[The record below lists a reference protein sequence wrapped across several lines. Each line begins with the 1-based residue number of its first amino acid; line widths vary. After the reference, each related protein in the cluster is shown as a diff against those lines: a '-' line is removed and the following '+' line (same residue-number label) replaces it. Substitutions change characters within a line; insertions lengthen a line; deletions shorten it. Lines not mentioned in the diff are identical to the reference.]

1 MPRKK
6 QPLTREGEPK
16 QTTKEGLEI
25 PIPERDEFFR
35 GLERGASRKK
45 RREEKPSESDRGKR

>member
-25 PIPERDEFFR
+25 PVAKRDEFFR
-35 GLERGASRKK
+35 GLGRGASKK
-45 RREEKPSESDRGKR
+45 KSRPSESDRGKR

>member
-16 QTTKEGLEI
+16 QQTDKGLEI
-25 PIPERDEFFR
+25 PVPKRDEFFR
-35 GLERGASRKK
+35 GLRRGASRKK
-45 RREEKPSESDRGKR
+45 PRSSESDRGKR